1 MADRKPLKVL
11 PDGGGDSAGLSEFV
25 AADTIGVV
33 DGGTGLATVAT
44 SNILTGNGTS
54 ALSAESNLTFDG
66 TTLNVVGNAG
76 VGIARTD
83 GTLHVHTASAGS
95 VTASAHYDDL
105 VVEGSGNTGISIL
118 APEDYTSGIAFGSD
132 ADNDVGYIY
141 AQQSGTAGS
150 RFMAFGVNASE
161 RMRVLSGGG
170 IAFNGDTAAA
180 NALDDYE
187 EGTWTIAVVCNS
199 GSVTVNTSYNTG
211 QYTKIGR
218 QVSISGAFT
227 ASSVS
232 SPSGQVTIT
241 GMPFSTGGSSADW
254 EYRSAG
260 SISPWAQTG
269 TINSWAI
276 FCVPAAAFFYIQDNG
291 VNAEADHF
299 TTNTECRF
307 HMTYIV

>member
-11 PDGGGDSAGLSEFV
+11 PDTGDSTGLGEFL
-25 AADTIGVV
+25 DTDSLGVIN
-33 DGGTGLATVAT
+33 GGTGLNAVGA
-44 SNILTGNGTS
+44 NRILTGHDSDDEG
-54 ALSAESNLTFDG
+54 ALTAESNLTFDG

-83 GTLHVHTASAGS
+83 GTLHVTTSAVSGASANS
-95 VTASAHYDDL
+95 SADDL
-105 VVEGSGNTGISIL
+105 VVEVNNNGGISIL
-118 APEDYTSGIAFGSD
+118 TPNDKTPTIAFGDPEDS
-132 ADNDVGYIY
+132 DVGRIY
-141 AQQSGTAGS
+141 YRHSSNSMEFFTNGEEEL
-150 RFMAFGVNASE
+150 RI
-161 RMRVLSGGG
+161 LSGGG
-170 IAFNGDTAAA
+170 ITFNGDTAAA